1 MQDLFNKLN
10 KAIQEGN
17 QSEVERLKEEILLA
31 GRDKSIDQNFIQN
44 IRSKTLCKNLKRI
57 INSGDV
63 STSSCAKIVS
73 SLITHVLI
81 EKDTNNVNSDDLGI
95 KELYVILGGFVNGDE
110 ENAVNAAKK
119 FITSRYSE
127 FL

>member
-10 KAIQEGN
+10 QAILEGN
-17 QSEVERLKEEILLA
+17 HSEAERLKEEILLA
-31 GRDKSIDQNFIQN
+31 GRDKSIDANFINN
-44 IRSKTLCKNLKRI
+44 ISSKTLHKNLKRI
-57 INSGDV
+57 INSEDV
-63 STSSCAKIVS
+63 NTSICAKIIS

-81 EKDTNNVNSDDLGI
+81 EKDVSDVNPDDLGI

-110 ENAVNAAKK
+110 ENAVNATKK
-119 FITSRYSE
+119 FIKSRYSE

>member
-10 KAIQEGN
+10 QAIQEGN

-44 IRSKTLCKNLKRI
+44 ISSKTLCKNLKRI
-57 INSGDV
+57 INSEDV

-81 EKDTNNVNSDDLGI
+81 EKDANNVNPDDLGI

>member
-1 MQDLFNKLN
+1 M
-10 KAIQEGN
+10 
-17 QSEVERLKEEILLA
+17 
-31 GRDKSIDQNFIQN
+31 
-44 IRSKTLCKNLKRI
+44 
-57 INSGDV
+57 
-63 STSSCAKIVS
+63 KIVS

-81 EKDTNNVNSDDLGI
+81 EKDANNVNPDDLGI